1 MTPLIST
8 SKWLVGL
15 GMGLALGLAPPMA
28 SRADGPSEIDTLR
41 SELAGDQAYLAEW
54 LAQPEAED
62 GVSPMHT
69 DAEIRAV
76 AERMPRTQARLR
88 ELEQEAAQAE
98 LDQAP

>member
-15 GMGLALGLAPPMA
+15 GMALALGLTPLA
-28 SRADGPSEIDTLR
+28 SRADEPTEIETLR